1 MNRILE
7 TMFYKC
13 HVGIFFLM
21 IKVAASIEN
30 GFVFNGNFDLGGVAE
45 LSQKGLFRLTNSSTF
60 GFGRAFFSQPLS
72 FKNSSN
78 GTPVSFST
86 TFVFAFV
93 VDQGHL
99 PGHGMAF
106 MIAPSKN
113 LTGALP
119 AHYLGLFNLTN
130 NGDPSNHVVAIE
142 LDTFQ
147 NEEFNDINGN
157 HVGIDVNSLE
167 SVKSAPAGYFDNE
180 NGEFKNLVLS
190 SGEPMQ
196 VWVEYD
202 APETQ
207 LNVTLAPIH
216 TGKLNLP
223 LLSLNIDIS
232 PIILEKMYVGF
243 SSSTGQLVQSHYVL
257 GWSFRLD
264 GKAPELDLSQLPS
277 FSGKEQPQR
286 KERELVVG
294 LSATGA
300 VLLIIVT
307 IPISIIL
314 WRRKK
319 AQFTEILE
327 DWEVQYGSHRFSYKD
342 LFEATKGFCERELL
356 GKGGFGKVYR
366 GVLPGSNVQVG
377 VKRISHNSKQ
387 GMKEFVAEIGTI
399 GQLRHPNL
407 VRVLGYCRGK
417 EELILVYDYMPNG
430 SLDKFLYNKTE
441 FILNWNQRFKIIKDV
456 ALALTY
462 LHEEWAE
469 VIIHR
474 DIKVSNVLLDG
485 ELNAKLGDFGLA
497 RCIKH
502 EQDIQTTHVAGTLGY
517 MAPELARSGKPTPS
531 TDVYAF
537 GAFCLE
543 VACGRRPVEPKTSA
557 KEMILVDWVYNFW
570 MEGKIL
576 SATDPKLNEES
587 KAEEVELVLKLGLL
601 CSHGVAEGRP
611 KMSQVLMYL
620 KGQALLPE
628 NLNAH
633 VKAQEGT
640 GESENHAI
648 LCYST
653 PSLTITN
660 SLMYTGR

>member
-1 MNRILE
+1 MNKNLE
-7 TMFYKC
+7 TMFSKWY
-13 HVGIFFLM
+13 VGLFLLF
-21 IKVAASIEN
+21 IKVADLSDN
-30 GFVFNGNFDLGGVAE
+30 GFIFSGNFELGGVAE
-45 LSQKGLFRLTNSSTF
+45 HSRNGLFKLTNSSRF
-60 GFGRAFFSQPLS
+60 GVGHAFFPQPQN

-78 GTPVSFST
+78 GSSVSFST

-93 VDQGHL
+93 DETEQL

-106 MIAPSKN
+106 VIAPSKEIAGGSSSQN
-113 LTGALP
+113 
-119 AHYLGLFNLTN
+119 LGLFNRTTN
-130 NGDPSNHVVAIE
+130 GSPSNHIVAIE

-147 NEEFNDINGN
+147 NQEFNDINHN
-157 HVGIDVNSLE
+157 HVGIDINSLT
-167 SVKSAPAGYFDNE
+167 SVKSAPAGYFNDE
-180 NGEFKNLVLS
+180 NGEFKYLSLS

-202 APETQ
+202 ASKTQ
-207 LNVTLAPIH
+207 LTVTLAPIH
-216 TGKLNLP
+216 TSKPNLP
-223 LLSLNIDIS
+223 LLSLDIDIS
-232 PIILEKMYVGF
+232 PIVLEQMYVGF
-243 SSSTGQLVQSHYVL
+243 SSSTGQLVRSHYVL
-257 GWSFRLD
+257 GWSFQLD
-264 GKAPELDLSQLPS
+264 GEAQELDLSQLPP
-277 FSGKEQPQR
+277 FPGKEQS
-286 KERELVVG
+286 KKKGAALVVG
-294 LSATGA
+294 LSVTGA
-300 VLLIIVT
+300 VLLTIIT
-307 IPISIIL
+307 ISILIMV

-327 DWEVQYGSHRFSYKD
+327 DWEVQYGSHRFSYKE
-342 LFEATKGFCERELL
+342 LLEATKGFSESELL

-366 GVLPGSNVQVG
+366 GVLPVSNVQFA

-399 GQLRHPNL
+399 GQLRHPHL

-417 EELILVYDYMPNG
+417 EELLLVYDYMPKG
-430 SLDKFLYNKTE
+430 SLDKFLYSKTKV
-441 FILNWNQRFKIIKDV
+441 ILNWNQRFKIIKDV

-474 DIKVSNVLLDG
+474 DIKASNVLLDG

-497 RCIKH
+497 RCSKH
-502 EQDIQTTHVAGTLGY
+502 ERDLQTTHVAGTLGY
-517 MAPELARSGKPTPS
+517 IAPELARSGKPTPS

-543 VACGRRPVEPKTSA
+543 VACGRRPVEPRTSA
-557 KEMILVDWVYNFW
+557 KETILVDWVYDFW

-576 SATDPKLNEES
+576 STMDPKLNKEC
-587 KAEEVELVLKLGLL
+587 KVEEVELVLKLGLL
-601 CSHGVAEGRP
+601 CSHSVAEARP

-620 KGQALLPE
+620 KGQASLPE

-633 VKAQEGT
+633 IKAREGR
-640 GESENHAI
+640 GESENHAV
-648 LCYST
+648 LYYST

-660 SLMYTGR
+660 SLISVGR